1 MNTETMAVTDEDKI
15 ERIEQYLNELS
26 EADKT
31 LGVNLLRT
39 SEETEMLE
47 DKAIENKKKHSLLER
62 KLNYVIQAIIHDLQT
77 KTHSIIED
85 TVLKQR
91 VFVLKQTIDKSEQ
104 RFRDV
109 MSKFTYAMCEFRQL
123 RGLKVGEYSSLV
135 IDRRSS

>member
-1 MNTETMAVTDEDKI
+1 MNTENMAVTDEDKI

-91 VFVLKQTIDKSEQ
+91 VFVLKQTIARSEQ
-104 RFRDV
+104 RLRDA
-109 MSKFTYAMCEFRQL
+109 MSKFANAMCEFRQL
-123 RGLKVGEYSSLV
+123 RGLEVNEYSSLV

>member
-91 VFVLKQTIDKSEQ
+91 VFVLKQTIARSEQ
-104 RFRDV
+104 RLRDA
-109 MSKFTYAMCEFRQL
+109 MSKFANAMCEFRQL
-123 RGLKVGEYSSLV
+123 RGLEVNEYSSLV